1 MTMDAYHVFYEVGL
15 SGSITRAAAKLY
27 ISQPAVSKT
36 IRLLERQIG
45 FPLFL
50 RQAKGVELTD
60 EGRILFRY
68 VKNAMEQISAGE
80 QMALQLKKLDAGEV
94 RIGISHTLCRHWF
107 LPRLKQFH
115 DLHPELRIQVF
126 NRTAPETSRM
136 LYGGEID
143 FGIVSQPWEVEE
155 THFRTLTT
163 IQDVFVTNRKE
174 LVPDKPIPL
183 RDIVKFPLMLLE
195 RENTSRQQLDRY
207 FATQGVSVKAD
218 IEISSMDF
226 LIEFAKIG
234 LGVAAVIRSFVRQEL
249 EEGMLFEIPVEPAPL
264 PRKVGILTHGDLPLS
279 HAAKAFVSFLAQTR
293 DETVGI

>member
-15 SGSITRAAAKLY
+15 SGSITRAAEKLY

>member
-15 SGSITRAAAKLY
+15 SGSITRAAEKLY

-107 LPRLKQFH
+107 LPPLKQFH